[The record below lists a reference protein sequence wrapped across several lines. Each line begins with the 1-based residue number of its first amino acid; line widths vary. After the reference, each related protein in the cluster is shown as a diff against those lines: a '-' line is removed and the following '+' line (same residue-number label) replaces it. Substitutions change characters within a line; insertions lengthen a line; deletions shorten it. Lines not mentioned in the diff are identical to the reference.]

1 MDWLAKISNWIKG
14 VTQISLL
21 LLALGIT
28 WQVLFGKVILFV
40 GVDIVGNMMSLIQSI
55 GSQGLVGLLTLGI
68 LFWLFRHYKDSE

>member
-40 GVDIVGNMMSLIQSI
+40 GVDIVGNIMSLIQSI

>member
-1 MDWLAKISNWIKG
+1 MDWSVKISSWIKG

-28 WQVLFGKVILFV
+28 WQVLFGNVVPFV
-40 GVDIVGNMMSLIQSI
+40 GGDVVGNIMSLIKDI

>member
-28 WQVLFGKVILFV
+28 WQVLFGNIVSFI
-40 GVDIVGNMMSLIQSI
+40 GGDIVGNMMLLIKDI

-68 LFWLFRHYKDSE
+68 LFWLFRHYKDPE

>member
-1 MDWLAKISNWIKG
+1 MDWSVKISNWIKG

-28 WQVLFGKVILFV
+28 WQVLFGNVIPFV
-40 GVDIVGNMMSLIQSI
+40 GGDVVGNIMSLIKDI

>member
-14 VTQISLL
+14 ITQVSLL
-21 LLALGIT
+21 LLALGVT
-28 WQVLFGKVILFV
+28 WQVLFGSVIPFI
-40 GVDIVGNMMSLIQSI
+40 GGDIVGNMMVLLKDI